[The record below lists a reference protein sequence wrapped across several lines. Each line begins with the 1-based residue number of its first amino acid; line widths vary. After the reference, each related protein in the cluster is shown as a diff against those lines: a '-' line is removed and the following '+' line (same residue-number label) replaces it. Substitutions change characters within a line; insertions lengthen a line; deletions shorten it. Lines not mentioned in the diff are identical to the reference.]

1 MIINYI
7 HRVGWFVGL
16 ILLQVLILNNVHI
29 AGVATPFLYV
39 YFILKFNSGTSR
51 NELMVW
57 GFCMGLAI
65 DIFSNTP
72 GIRKDIDTPG
82 MNAAATVLLAFLR
95 PLFLRLFTP
104 RDTLDSIVPSLK
116 SMGIA
121 SFLKYLVVSVFVH
134 HFMLLTLEFFS
145 FTSIPLLLLR
155 VVSSTILTIT
165 CIMAVEGVRR

>member
-7 HRVGWFVGL
+7 HRIGWFVGL

-72 GIRKDIDTPG
+72 S
-82 MNAAATVLLAFLR
+82 F
-95 PLFLRLFTP
+95 
-104 RDTLDSIVPSLK
+104 K
-116 SMGIA
+116 SMGITP
-121 SFLKYLVVSVFVH
+121 FLKYTTASVFVH
-134 HFMLLTLEFFS
+134 SLALLSIEFFS

>member
-7 HRVGWFVGL
+7 HRIGWFVGL

-65 DIFSNTP
+65 DI
-72 GIRKDIDTPG
+72 
-82 MNAAATVLLAFLR
+82 FLR